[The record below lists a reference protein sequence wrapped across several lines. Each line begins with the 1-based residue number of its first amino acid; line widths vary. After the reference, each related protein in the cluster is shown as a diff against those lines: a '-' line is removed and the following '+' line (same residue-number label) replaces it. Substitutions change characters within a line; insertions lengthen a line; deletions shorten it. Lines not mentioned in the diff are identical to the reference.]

1 MEVPLLRIH
10 SVTLPPDEPESV
22 LIRRAALKAGLR
34 EEDILG
40 LTVVK
45 KSVDAREKPR
55 VVWSYTVDVT
65 VRDEKAAL
73 KKARKAFCAPAPRK
87 DPAPARRP
95 MAFPQRPRT
104 AVVGL
109 GPAGLFAA
117 LALSQWG
124 LEPLV
129 LERGQ
134 SVEDRL
140 KAVEHLRG
148 EGILDEESNYQY
160 GEGGAGAFSDGK
172 LATGTKDPRQQE
184 VLDTFVRFGAPED
197 ILVLGRP
204 HIGTDRLPKVVRGIR
219 EEIIRLG
226 GRVRFGARLSGIVT
240 RHGALTAIRWQE
252 GERTFEEPVDAL
264 ITAIGHSAED
274 TQKMLFD
281 AGVDMRQKPFS
292 AGFRIEHP
300 QEMIDLAQ
308 YGAPRGKLPPAEY
321 RLAVRCSD
329 GRGVY
334 TFCMCPGGQVVP
346 AASKAGGVC
355 VNGMSPYLRDGEN
368 ANSAVLVDVRPEDF
382 PDTHPLSGF
391 LLQRVLEKRAFQM
404 GGGGFIAP
412 AQRAEDFLQKR
423 PSRSLGSLVV
433 PTYRPGVVPADLNAL
448 FPPDIAA
455 DLRLGLRLLD
465 GRLKGFAHP
474 DAVLTGVE
482 TRSSCP
488 VRYERDSLGESN
500 IQGLFPA
507 GEGAGLAGGIMS
519 AAVDGLR
526 QAENVLRALKTI
538 CGMTD

>member
-1 MEVPLLRIH
+1 MLRIH
-10 SVTLPPDEPESV
+10 SVTLLPDEPESLLV
-22 LIRRAALKAGLR
+22 QKAARKAGLR
-34 EEDILG
+34 TEDILS

-45 KSVDAREKPR
+45 KSVDAREKPL
-55 VVWSYTVDVT
+55 VVWSFTVDVR
-65 VRDEKAAL
+65 VRDEKSAL
-73 KKARKAFCAPAPRK
+73 KKAKKAFCAPAPQK
-87 DPAPARRP
+87 ASPPARQP
-95 MAFPQRPRT
+95 LSWPEKPRA
-104 AVVGL
+104 AVIGL

-129 LERGQ
+129 LERGEPVEERLR
-134 SVEDRL
+134 SVGRL
-140 KAVEHLRG
+140 RE
-148 EGILDEESNYQY
+148 EGILNAESNYQY

-172 LATGTKDPRQQE
+172 LSTGTKDVRQQE
-184 VLDTFVRFGAPED
+184 VLETFVRFGAPED

-219 EEIIRLG
+219 EEILRLG
-226 GRVRFGARLSGIVT
+226 GRVRFGARLTGVEI
-240 RHGALTAIRWQE
+240 RHGALKAIRWQE
-252 GERTFEEPVDAL
+252 GDRVFEEPVDAL

-274 TQKMLFD
+274 TQSMLYD
-281 AGVDMRQKPFS
+281 AGVSMRQKPFS

-300 QEMIDLAQ
+300 QAMIDRAQ
-308 YGAPRGKLPPAEY
+308 YGGPRGSFPPAEY
-321 RLAVRCSD
+321 HLSVRCPD

-346 AASKAGGVC
+346 AATFSGGVC
-355 VNGMSPYLRDGEN
+355 VNGMSPYLRDGPN

-391 LLQRVLEKRAFQM
+391 LLQRVLEKRAFSL
-404 GGGGFIAP
+404 GGGGFRAP
-412 AQRAEDFLQKR
+412 AQRVGDFLAGQ
-423 PSRSLGSLVV
+423 PSTHLGSLVE
-433 PTYRPGVVPADLNAL
+433 PTYRPGVTPADLNAI
-448 FPPDIAA
+448 FPSPLAE

-474 DAVLTGVE
+474 DAVLTGAE

-488 VRYERDSLGESN
+488 VRYERNSLGESN
-500 IQGLFPA
+500 IQGIFPA

-526 QAENVLRALKTI
+526 QAENVLKALKAAAGITP
-538 CGMTD
+538 